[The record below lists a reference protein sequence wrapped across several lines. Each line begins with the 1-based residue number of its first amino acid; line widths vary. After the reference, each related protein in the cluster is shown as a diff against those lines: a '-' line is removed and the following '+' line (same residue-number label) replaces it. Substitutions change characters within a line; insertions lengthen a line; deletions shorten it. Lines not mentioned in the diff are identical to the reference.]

1 MGFINNAL
9 KTSAIVCMTAVTVA
23 AGVATVGGITYGPK
37 IATSVINASDG
48 IARAS
53 DSMGNLIDSTNDS
66 VKIVNSHLDEAC
78 KAANVSMKSI
88 SDMLATLDYKI
99 TNLKKEDKEEIK
111 ELMVSITNI
120 TNTVSKKVD
129 EFGDVDSQE
138 IRNVVSEF
146 RNMIE
151 LLNNGIDSFFKECD
165 EAGKR
170 EINKGKL
177 RTCIEWMLGKFFAIN
192 E

>member
-1 MGFINNAL
+1 
-9 KTSAIVCMTAVTVA
+9 MTAVTVA
-23 AGVATVGGITYGPK
+23 TGVATVGGVIYGPK
-37 IATSVINASDG
+37 IARSVINASDG

-53 DSMGNLIDSTNDS
+53 NSMEGLMTSTNNS
-66 VKIVNSHLDEAC
+66 VEIVNTHLGEAC
-78 KAANVSMKSI
+78 KAAKVSMQSI
-88 SDMLATLDYKI
+88 SSMLVTLNNKI
-99 TNLKKEDKEEIK
+99 INFKEEDKKEIK
-111 ELMVSITNI
+111 KLIIKVINI
-120 TNTVSKKVD
+120 ANTVSNKVS
-129 EFGDVDSQE
+129 ELKGVDSDE
-138 IRNVVSEF
+138 INITISEF
-146 RNMIE
+146 KNTVK